1 MQGFLCRLRAGCR
14 NGGRIGLS
22 RQPCCRRPHS
32 VCRGVIRRRCRT
44 DVLRSVRAAGGTDRG
59 TALIDPLLRVLLR
72 FFGLGCRRFRV
83 FLRPLRLFRRREGKP
98 LLRLQQLF
106 GLGLG
111 LLPRLLVSGPVFH
124 HVQAVHFQPFHK
136 PPVHARRDHR
146 RHVLKVCVVV
156 PRVLVLHDQRHV
168 ARALGVRQQLLHRN
182 PLRPIQRLK
191 IILVQIPNGRE
202 IFVACFF
209 GLLQEFRKLLSCY
222 VDILPSVCYTT
233 NIAAR
238 WKGTGT

>member
-59 TALIDPLLRVLLR
+59 TALIDPLLRGLLR
-72 FFGLGCRRFRV
+72 FFGLGCRRFRA
-83 FLRPLRLFRRREGKP
+83 FLCPLRLFRRRDGKP
-98 LLRLQQLF
+98 LLRLQQL
-106 GLGLG
+106 
-111 LLPRLLVSGPVFH
+111 
-124 HVQAVHFQPFHK
+124 
-136 PPVHARRDHR
+136 
-146 RHVLKVCVVV
+146 
-156 PRVLVLHDQRHV
+156 
-168 ARALGVRQQLLHRN
+168 LHRN
-182 PLRPIQRLK
+182 SLRPIQRLK